1 MSSEDIGNLQK
12 RTPQGQE
19 AANSK
24 DEKIPRNEAMKA
36 LHETPLEGL
45 LKLATRAQ
53 LDETELRAV
62 LNTRRANELRST
74 TQPGAQEPEYGHLQA
89 LQGDDFIRALNKVEG
104 LYTGPQIL
112 DADDVFGIRK

>member
-74 TQPGAQEPEYGHLQA
+74 TQPSEHGRLLMRWLTLPG
-89 LQGDDFIRALNKVEG
+89 RAVRLR
-104 LYTGPQIL
+104 LRWRTFSAMCLSACPTCRQCWM
-112 DADDVFGIRK
+112 